1 MSDSKITTAFVGG
14 SIFSEALGAP
24 QRAAVAIRD
33 GRIAAIGTDE
43 QIRDLTDASTDIFD
57 LSGKLLSPSFQDSHA
72 HPLLAGVNM
81 LLCDVH
87 GAHSADETIELIR
100 AYAQSHPDVAWING
114 AGWHMGD
121 FPNGTPTRQMLDA
134 VVPDRPVFLTNRD
147 GHGAWVNTKALE
159 IAGLTAATAD
169 PSDGRIE
176 REPDGFPAGT
186 LHEGAMSLVDRF
198 VPGSTPEA
206 DYAGLMAAQKHM
218 FSLGITG
225 WQDAAVGEV
234 FGNDDI
240 LPTYIKAARNGD
252 LKARVVG
259 CLWWD
264 RNRSADQI
272 QDLIDRR
279 AEAVIGRFRGTTIKI
294 MQDGVAENYTAA
306 MTEPYLDGCGCSTE
320 NSGLSFV
327 DPIALREYV
336 TTLDAAGF
344 QVHFHSLG
352 DRAVREALDAI
363 EVALAANGPT
373 DNRHHLA
380 HLQVVHPDDIPR
392 FARLNATAN
401 AQPLWACH
409 EVQMDE
415 LTIPFLGEP
424 RSSWQYPF
432 AELLRA
438 GSRLAAGSDWP
449 VSSANP
455 LEGMHVAVNRVA
467 PGAEG
472 DYAQPLYAH
481 NQLTLA
487 QAYSAYT
494 AGTARVMH
502 NDDLAG
508 HLVEGAYADLVVL
521 NRNPFDAASS
531 TIADTHVTHTYIEG
545 ELVYSRE

>member
-1 MSDSKITTAFVGG
+1 MSDSRITTAFVGG
-14 SIFSEALGAP
+14 SIFSQALGAP
-24 QRAAVAIRD
+24 SRAAVAVRD

-43 QIRDLTDASTDIFD
+43 QIRELIDSSTEVIDI
-57 LSGKLLSPSFQDSHA
+57 SGRLLSPSFQDSHA

-87 GAHSADETIELIR
+87 GCESAEETIEKVR
-100 AYAQSHPDVAWING
+100 TYAESHPEVAWING
-114 AGWHMGD
+114 GGWHMGD
-121 FPNGTPTRQMLDA
+121 FPNGTPTRQMLDSI
-134 VVPDRPVFLTNRD
+134 VPDRPVYLNNRD

-159 IAGLTAATAD
+159 IAGITAATAD

-186 LHEGAMSLVDRF
+186 LHEGAMALVDRF
-198 VPGSTPEA
+198 VPPSTPDA
-206 DYAGLMAAQKHM
+206 DYAGLMAAQTHM

-225 WQDAAVGEV
+225 WQDAAVGAV
-234 FGNDDI
+234 FGNEDI

-259 CLWWD
+259 GLWWD

-272 QDLIDRR
+272 PELIDRR
-279 AEAVIGRFRGTTIKI
+279 AEAVFGRVRGTTIKI

-344 QVHFHSLG
+344 QVHFHALG

-363 EVALAANGPT
+363 EVAIGANGPS

-380 HLQVVHPDDIPR
+380 HLQVVHPDDIAR

-432 AELLRA
+432 ADLLRA
-438 GSRLAAGSDWP
+438 GSHLAAGSDWP

-455 LEGMHVAVNRVA
+455 LEGMHVAVNRVG
-467 PGAEG
+467 PGASKE
-472 DYAQPLYAH
+472 YAEPLYAH
-481 NQLTLA
+481 NKLTLA
-487 QAYSAYT
+487 QVYSAYT
-494 AGTARVMH
+494 AGTARIMH
-502 NDDLAG
+502 HDDVTG

-521 NRNPFDAASS
+521 DRNPFDGAESA
-531 TIADTHVTHTYIEG
+531 IANTSVARTYVEG
-545 ELVYSRE
+545 ELVYSAE

>member
-1 MSDSKITTAFVGG
+1 MSTSQISTAFVGG
-14 SIFSEALGAP
+14 SIFSEQFGTP
-24 QRAAVAIRD
+24 RRAAVAIRD
-33 GRIAAIGTDE
+33 GRIAAIGSDE
-43 QIRDLTDASTDIFD
+43 QIRELIDPSTDVVDI
-57 LSGKLLSPSFQDSHA
+57 SGRLLSPSFQDSHA
-72 HPLLAGVNM
+72 HPLLAGVDM
-81 LLCDVH
+81 LQCDVH
-87 GAHSADETIELIR
+87 GCESAEETIELIR
-100 AYAQSHPDVAWING
+100 KYAAANPDVAWIKG
-114 AGWHMGD
+114 GGWHMGD
-121 FPNGTPTRQMLDA
+121 FPNGTPTRQLLDA
-134 VVPDRPVFLTNRD
+134 VVPDRPVYLSNRD
-147 GHGAWVNTKALE
+147 GHGAWVNTRALE
-159 IAGLTAATAD
+159 LAGLDSTTVD
-169 PSDGRIE
+169 PDDGRIE
-176 REPDGFPAGT
+176 READGYPAGT
-186 LHEGAMSLVDRF
+186 LHEGAMDLVGRLL
-198 VPGSTPEA
+198 PEVSEEHL
-206 DYAGLMAAQKHM
+206 YAGLLAAQKHM
-218 FSLGITG
+218 FTLGITA

-234 FGNDDI
+234 FGYSDI

-259 CLWWD
+259 GLWWD

-272 QDLIDRR
+272 PDLIDRR
-279 AEAVIGRFRGTTIKI
+279 AEAVVGRFRGTTIKI

-336 TTLDAAGF
+336 TSLDAAGF

-352 DRAVREALDAI
+352 DRAVREALDSI
-363 EVALAANGPT
+363 ESALAANGSS

-432 AELLRA
+432 ADLLRA

-455 LEGMHVAVNRVA
+455 LEGMHVAVNRIG
-467 PGAEG
+467 PGAAPEYG
-472 DYAQPLYAH
+472 APLYPH
-481 NQLTLA
+481 NRLTLA

-494 AGTARVMH
+494 SGTARIMH
-502 NDDLAG
+502 HDDSTG
-508 HLVEGAYADLVVL
+508 HLAEGAYADLVVL
-521 NRNPFDAASS
+521 DRDPFDGQ
-531 TIADTHVTHTYIEG
+531 ADAISDARVVRTYVEG
-545 ELVYSRE
+545 ELVFSCE